1 VSRRRIL
8 VSSAIDD
15 ETRGTNDVTTLLTG
29 GNGWVPSFVLR
40 QLAQRGERV
49 ISYDLMPVD
58 DVLREHLDDAI
69 ANVTFVHGDVTD
81 GEHLLDIAQEAGV
94 TRIIHTAAITPR
106 LWREQK
112 EPRRVIDVNLGG
124 TINAL
129 EAARALPGF
138 ERFVYVGSGA
148 VWGSGHTGETIDE
161 DAPSRTTNLYGITKY
176 ASERIAMRYKEL
188 FGLDIVSMR
197 PANVYGPMERDT
209 PGYVGATELRE
220 MLRVLAAGEE
230 LRVASLDGPYHDW
243 TFVEDIAEGIVRAWA
258 TPNLPHDV
266 YSITCGRQYSIGEML
281 AAFKRAWPEIE
292 YRLVP
297 EDEANTPLRDAP
309 RGPRPKNDRILA
321 DFGWAPSTPLDEG
334 VAIYLNWV
342 RANGPQ

>member
-1 VSRRRIL
+1 M
-8 VSSAIDD
+8 A
-15 ETRGTNDVTTLLTG
+15 TLLTG

-40 QLAQRGERV
+40 QLARRGERV

-58 DVLREHLDDAI
+58 EPLREHLGDAI
-69 ANVTFVHGDVTD
+69 DNVTFIHGDVTD
-81 GEHLLDIAQEAGV
+81 AAHLLAVARSAGV
-94 TRIIHTAAITPR
+94 TRIIHAAAITPR

-112 EPRRVIDVNLGG
+112 EAKRVIDVNLGG
-124 TINAL
+124 TVNAL
-129 EAARALPGF
+129 ETARALPEF

-148 VWGSGHTGETIDE
+148 AWGSGHTGETIDE
-161 DAPSRTTNLYGITKY
+161 DAPSRATNLYGITKY
-176 ASERIAMRYKEL
+176 ASERIALRYREL
-188 FGLDIVSMR
+188 FGLDVVSMR

-220 MLRVLAAGEE
+220 MLRVLTAGEE
-230 LRVASLDGPYHDW
+230 LRVASLDGPYRDW
-243 TFVEDIAEGIVRAWA
+243 TYVEDIAEGIVRAWA
-258 TPNLPHDV
+258 TANLPHDV

-309 RGPRPKNDRILA
+309 RGPRPKNDRLRE
-321 DFGWAPSTPLDEG
+321 DFGWVPSTPLDDG
-334 VAIYLNWV
+334 VGQYLSWI
-342 RANGPQ
+342 RAHGAQ

>member
-1 VSRRRIL
+1 M
-8 VSSAIDD
+8 
-15 ETRGTNDVTTLLTG
+15 TTLLTG

-58 DVLREHLDDAI
+58 DVLREHLDDAV

-220 MLRVLAAGEE
+220 IGRASCRERV
-230 LRVASLDGPYHDW
+230 
-243 TFVEDIAEGIVRAWA
+243 
-258 TPNLPHDV
+258 
-266 YSITCGRQYSIGEML
+266 
-281 AAFKRAWPEIE
+281 
-292 YRLVP
+292 
-297 EDEANTPLRDAP
+297 
-309 RGPRPKNDRILA
+309 
-321 DFGWAPSTPLDEG
+321 
-334 VAIYLNWV
+334 
-342 RANGPQ
+342 